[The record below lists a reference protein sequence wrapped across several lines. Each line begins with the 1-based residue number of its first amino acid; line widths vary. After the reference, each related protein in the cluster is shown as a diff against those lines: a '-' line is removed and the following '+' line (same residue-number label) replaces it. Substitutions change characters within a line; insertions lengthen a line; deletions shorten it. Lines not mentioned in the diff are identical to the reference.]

1 MTSTP
6 PAPEPRRQTWL
17 EEVWKNAIALLVAE
31 DSRFKEV
38 RFRLGD
44 EVLEVVS
51 GPAELVEL
59 LTSPGW
65 NTVIRS
71 FVRRAAND
79 LNRAE
84 TRHALEDP
92 SWPPFLV
99 ALPGRPAVQ
108 SKSMEGPPAERVAPP
123 RAAAIAAPPSLPPP
137 PPPVPRPPPVTE
149 PHAPAPLR
157 AHPFLEHPI
166 PHEDE
171 IVAMLKGPARR
182 AGDAEM
188 SAASEKM
195 LRVCLRIWAMLDEKN
210 RAYGNSALDPVR
222 VFSKAPLGEQIRV
235 RLDDKISRLARGQA
249 AGEDVVQDLMGYL
262 VLLKVSEL
270 PWPPTES

>member
-17 EEVWKNAIALLVAE
+17 EEVWIAAIGLLVAE

-38 RFRLGD
+38 RFRVGD

-157 AHPFLEHPI
+157 AHPFLEQKI
-166 PHEDE
+166 PNEDE
-171 IVAMLKGPARR
+171 IVRQLAPATP
-182 AGDAEM
+182 
-188 SAASEKM
+188 ASEKM
-195 LRVCLRIWAMLDEKN
+195 LRVCLRIWGMLDEKN